1 MLLFT
6 TDPSG
11 PPLNATPTTVTS
23 RSIVLQ
29 WEPPLPEDR
38 NGPITSYSIN
48 VSVVDTGET
57 LALTSITPLL
67 YLDMLLPY
75 TEYAF
80 TIAAHTEVGYGPSST
95 AISITTLEEGK
106 ITHNNIAI
114 LILFNYF
121 LDCSSF
127 CTTGTFHFHCLWRS
141 YIVITVLDTS
151 IYT

>member
-1 MLLFT
+1 
-6 TDPSG
+6 
-11 PPLNATPTTVTS
+11 
-23 RSIVLQ
+23 
-29 WEPPLPEDR
+29 
-38 NGPITSYSIN
+38 
-48 VSVVDTGET
+48 
-57 LALTSITPLL
+57 
-67 YLDMLLPY
+67 MLLPY

-127 CTTGTFHFHCLWRS
+127 CTAGTFHFHCLWRS
-141 YIVITVLDTS
+141 YIVITVLGTS